1 MYLLTLKNIE
11 IYTDGACKGNPGPGG
26 WGAILKY
33 NNYKKEISGYES
45 MTTNNRMELLAVIEA
60 LKLIK
65 EPCNIIIFSDSQY
78 VCKAIGEKWLLKW
91 QNNNWMKNKK
101 EAVANSDLW
110 KTYLNL
116 SKIHNININWIK
128 GHAGH
133 PENELCDKLAVNQI
147 KNNIQKIRI

>member
-1 MYLLTLKNIE
+1 MKNIE